1 MQDTMKAMF
10 TVAHRTM
17 QEDRIPIPTPEAGE
31 ALVRIRH
38 VGVCGSDLHSF
49 CYTTERIHSHPG
61 GRRILG
67 HEAAGDV
74 VALGEGVTDLKI
86 GDRVA
91 LEPGSSCGVC
101 ELCRKGM
108 YNLCKSVRF
117 FAATGQRDGVL
128 REYVAHPANLC
139 FRLPDTVN
147 TLQGA
152 LVEPLVVGLYSAQK
166 GGAAVGMDAL
176 VLGAGCIGLMTML
189 SLIASGVSRVIVC
202 DIMDLRLQKA
212 KELGAALTINT
223 QTEDAVEAVKKLTN
237 GRMADLVFE
246 CTGVPA
252 LIPLAADCVM
262 PGGTIVMVGNAN
274 GPMPQSFDLRVIN
287 NKEITIKGVFRYRNI
302 YPVAISAI
310 ASGRIPVER
319 IADRLYPFAQTQ
331 QAFDDAIDRKDSI
344 VKAVIELS

>member
-17 QEDRIPIPTPEAGE
+17 QEDRIPIPQPDTGE
-31 ALVRIRH
+31 VLVRIRH

-49 CYTTERIHSHPG
+49 CYTTEKIQSHPG

-67 HEAAGDV
+67 HEAAGEV
-74 VALGEGVTDLKI
+74 VALGDGVTGLSI

-139 FRLPDTVN
+139 FKLPENVT

-152 LVEPLVVGLYSAQK
+152 LVEPLAVGLYSAQK
-166 GGAAVGMDAL
+166 AGATVGMDA
-176 VLGAGCIGLMTML
+176 VVFGAGCIGLMTML
-189 SLIASGVSRVIVC
+189 SLYACGVSRVIVC
-202 DIMDLRLQKA
+202 DVVDLRLQKA
-212 KELGAALTINT
+212 KELGAALVVNT
-223 QTEDAVEAVKKLTN
+223 RTEDLVNAVQNFTG
-237 GRMADLVFE
+237 GRMADIVME

-252 LIPLAADCVM
+252 LIPLAAEAVM
-262 PGGTIVMVGNAN
+262 PTGTIIMVGNAN
-274 GPMPQSFDLRVIN
+274 GPMPQTFDLRVIN

-310 ASGRIPVER
+310 ASGKIPVEK
-319 IADRLYPFAQTQ
+319 IADRLYPFEKTQ

-344 VKAVIELS
+344 VKAVIEL

>member
-1 MQDTMKAMF
+1 MPNLMKAMF

-17 QEDRIPIPTPEAGE
+17 QQDRIPIPVPQAGE

-49 CYTTERIHSHPG
+49 CYTTERIESHPG

-67 HEAAGDV
+67 HEAAGEV
-74 VALGEGVTDLKI
+74 VALGEGVSGLSV

-101 ELCRKGM
+101 ELCKKGL
-108 YNLCKSVRF
+108 YNLCKDVRF

-139 FRLPDTVN
+139 FKLPDNVS

-152 LVEPLVVGLYSAQK
+152 LVEPLAVGLYSAQK
-166 GGAAVGMDAL
+166 AGAAVGMDA
-176 VLGAGCIGLMTML
+176 VVFGAGCIGLMTML
-189 SLIASGVSRVIVC
+189 SLYASGVSRVIVC
-202 DIMDLRLQKA
+202 DVVDLRLEKA
-212 KELGAALTINT
+212 KELGAALVVNT
-223 QTEDAVEAVKKLTN
+223 KTQDIVEAVRDITR
-237 GRMADLVFE
+237 GRMADIAME

-252 LIPLAADCVM
+252 LIPLAAEAMM
-262 PGGTIVMVGNAN
+262 PAGTIVMVGNAN
-274 GPMPQSFDLRVIN
+274 GPMPQAFDLRVIN

-302 YPVAISAI
+302 YPVAISAV
-310 ASGRIPVER
+310 ASGRIPVEKV
-319 IADRLYPFAQTQ
+319 ADRLYPFEQCQ

-344 VKAVIELS
+344 VKAVIEV